1 MGMGIA
7 ITFLSLIVKRFF
19 RSSSFGKD
27 ITIQIILG
35 FIAVAVFGYFLIL
48 GFALENLIINTL
60 NQSNA
65 VAFLNG
71 LLVYYFIGEF
81 IIRYFVQSLPTLDV
95 QPFLHLPVKRSKI
108 VNFFLGISLIQLA
121 NIFVLL
127 LFSQFAFGSVAH
139 GYGIRQ
145 ACVWLLSLWF
155 ISLILH
161 YVVIIA
167 KVKSSKIEWKLFFVI
182 VICSLIAAADYF
194 AWIKLSLVAEKFFN
208 TILEGYKIIGA
219 LFLAVIFLHY
229 IAYRTILKRF
239 YPEELKVQE
248 NQFSHSANFSFLRN
262 FGQTGTWI
270 KIELK
275 MIFRNKRT
283 REVLFMS
290 TMFLFQELILC
301 YVMKDRDYGVFLLLG
316 IACTGLFTGNYGQH
330 AFSWQGD
337 HFDFTLTQP
346 TLLRSYVESKCW
358 LLASM
363 TGLWFIFTVPLV
375 YFGWEI
381 LFINL
386 AGSLYNIGVNTFI
399 VMNMAMLDTT
409 KLSLRGGGALNYEGA
424 GAAQWL
430 IGIPFLFVP
439 IIIYAPFSLMGFRE
453 LGVVTVGLIG
463 LIGIILQ
470 KKIIDLTYKRFL
482 DRRYKIASSF
492 RKG

>member
-1 MGMGIA
+1 MRITF
-7 ITFLSLIVKRFF
+7 TFLSLIVKRFF
-19 RSSSFGKD
+19 RSPSFGKD
-27 ITIQIILG
+27 IAIQIILG
-35 FIAVAVFGYFLIL
+35 FIAVVVVGYFLIL
-48 GFALENLIINTL
+48 GFALEKIIINTL
-60 NQSNA
+60 NQPNA

-81 IIRYFVQSLPTLDV
+81 IMRYFVQSLPTLEL
-95 QPFLHLPVKRSKI
+95 QPFLHLPIKRNKI
-108 VNFFLGISLIQLA
+108 VNFFLGVSLIQVI
-121 NIFVLL
+121 NIFVFL
-127 LFSQFAFGSVAH
+127 LFSQFAFSSVAH
-139 GYGIRQ
+139 EYGIRQ
-145 ACVWLLSLWF
+145 AWIWLLSLWC

-161 YVVIIA
+161 YLVILA
-167 KVKSSKIEWKLFFVI
+167 KVTSSKIEWKLFFII
-182 VICSLIAAADYF
+182 VICSIIAGADYF
-194 AWIKLSLVAEKFFN
+194 ARIKLSLVAEKFFN
-208 TILEGYKIIGA
+208 AILQGYTLIGA
-219 LFLAVIFLHY
+219 LFLAIIFLHY

-239 YPEELKVQE
+239 YPEELKVKE
-248 NQFSHSANFSFLRN
+248 NQFSHSANFSSLQI
-262 FGQTGTWI
+262 FGETGTWM

-275 MIFRNKRT
+275 LIFRNKRT

-316 IACTGLFTGNYGQH
+316 IACTGLFSGNYGQH

-346 TLLRSYVESKCW
+346 TSLRSYVESKCW

-363 TGLWFIFTVPLV
+363 TGLWFIITVPLV

-386 AGSLYNIGVNTFI
+386 AGTLYNIGVNTFI

-439 IIIYAPFSLMGFRE
+439 IIIYAPFSLMGYKE

-470 KKIIDLTYKRFL
+470 KKIIDLTYKKFL
-482 DRRYKIASSF
+482 DRRYTIASSF
-492 RKG
+492 RKA

>member
-1 MGMGIA
+1 MRITT
-7 ITFLSLIVKRFF
+7 TFLSLIVKRFF
-19 RSSSFGKD
+19 RSPSFGKD

-35 FIAVAVFGYFLIL
+35 FIAVAVVGYFLVL
-48 GFALENLIINTL
+48 GFALEKLIINTL
-60 NQSNA
+60 KQKNS

-81 IIRYFVQSLPTLDV
+81 IIRYFIQSLPALDV
-95 QPFLHLPVKRSKI
+95 QPFLHLPIKRSKI
-108 VNFFLGISLIQLA
+108 VNFFLGISLIQVI
-121 NIFVLL
+121 NIFVFL

-139 GYGIRQ
+139 EYGIQQ
-145 ACVWLLSLWF
+145 AWIWLLSLWF
-155 ISLILH
+155 ISLIL
-161 YVVIIA
+161 YYAVVLLKIT
-167 KVKSSKIEWKLFFVI
+167 SSKIEWKLFFII
-182 VICSLIAAADYF
+182 VICSLIAGADYF

-208 TILEGYKIIGA
+208 AILQGYAIIGA
-219 LFLAVIFLHY
+219 LFSTVIFLHY
-229 IAYRTILKRF
+229 IAYSTILKRL

-248 NQFSHSANFSFLRN
+248 NQFSHSANFSFLRS
-262 FGQTGTWI
+262 FGQTGMWI

-283 REVLFMS
+283 REVFFMS

-301 YVMKDRDYGVFLLLG
+301 YVMKNHDYGIFLFLG
-316 IACTGLFTGNYGQH
+316 ITCTGLFMANYGQH
-330 AFSWQGD
+330 TFSWQGD

-346 TLLRSYVESKCW
+346 TSLRSYVESKYW

-363 TGLWFIFTVPLV
+363 TGLWFILTVPLV

-386 AGSLYNIGVNTFI
+386 AGTLYNIGVNRFV
-399 VMNMAMLDTT
+399 VMIMAMLDTT

-439 IIIYAPFSLMGFRE
+439 IIIYAPFGLMSYKA
-453 LGVVTVGLIG
+453 LGIAVVGLTG
-463 LIGIILQ
+463 LIGIGLH
-470 KKIIDLTYKRFL
+470 KKLIDITYKRFI
-482 DRRYKIASSF
+482 DRRYTIASSF
-492 RKG
+492 RKE

>member
-1 MGMGIA
+1 MRTTFI
-7 ITFLSLIVKRFF
+7 FLSLIAKRFF
-19 RSSSFGKD
+19 RSPSFGKD

-35 FIAVAVFGYFLIL
+35 FIAVAVVGYFLIL
-48 GFALENLIINTL
+48 GFALEKLIINTL
-60 NQSNA
+60 KQNNA
-65 VAFLNG
+65 VVFLNG

-95 QPFLHLPVKRSKI
+95 QPFLHLPIKRSKI
-108 VNFFLGISLIQLA
+108 VNFFLGISLIQVI
-121 NIFVLL
+121 NVFVFL
-127 LFSQFAFGSVAH
+127 LFSKFAFSSVAH
-139 GYGIRQ
+139 EYGLRQ
-145 ACVWLLSLWF
+145 AWIWLLSLWC

-161 YVVIIA
+161 YLVIIA
-167 KVKSSKIEWKLFFVI
+167 KLTSSKIEWKLFI
-182 VICSLIAAADYF
+182 ILVICSLIAGADYF

-208 TILEGYKIIGA
+208 IILHGYTPIGA
-219 LFLAVIFLHY
+219 LFFTIIFLHY
-229 IAYRTILKRF
+229 IAYRTTLKKF
-239 YPEELKVQE
+239 YPEEHKVQE
-248 NQFSHSANFSFLRN
+248 NQFSHSSDFSFLRN

-301 YVMKDRDYGVFLLLG
+301 YVMKEHDYGSFLFFG
-316 IACTGLFTGNYGQH
+316 ITCTGLFMGNYGQYT
-330 AFSWQGD
+330 FSWQGD

-346 TLLRSYVESKCW
+346 TSLLSYVESKFW

-386 AGSLYNIGVNTFI
+386 AGTMYNIGVNTFI

-439 IIIYAPFSLMGFRE
+439 IIIYAPFSLMGYKE
-453 LGVVTVGLIG
+453 LGVFTVGLIG
-463 LIGIILQ
+463 LIGIILH
-470 KKIIDLTYKRFL
+470 KKMIDFTYKRFL
-482 DRRYKIASSF
+482 DRRYTIASSF
-492 RKG
+492 RKD